1 MDSMQPILP
10 TERLRIHGL
19 DRSWDG
25 KVKAAHQRRT
35 NIRILD
41 QQITKRTEDMI
52 HGLRW
57 LEGNHPHLGEVIQGA
72 KGLETIQKFTLSNK
86 ELA

>member
-1 MDSMQPILP
+1 
-10 TERLRIHGL
+10 
-19 DRSWDG
+19 
-25 KVKAAHQRRT
+25 
-35 NIRILD
+35 
-41 QQITKRTEDMI
+41 MI